1 MSYIYSNHLC
11 VLFFSKCYPNNLFT
25 CKKQYLE
32 SESYYNFTNQ
42 YCLIT
47 NQSYIYTNQSYIYTN

>member
-47 NQSYIYTNQSYIYTN
+47 NQSYIYTT